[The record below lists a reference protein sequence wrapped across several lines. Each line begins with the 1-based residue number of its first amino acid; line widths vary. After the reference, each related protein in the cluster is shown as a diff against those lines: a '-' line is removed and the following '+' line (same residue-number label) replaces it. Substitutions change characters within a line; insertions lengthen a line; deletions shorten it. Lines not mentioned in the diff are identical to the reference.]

1 MLVAKRE
8 SGVRLSLGDKW
19 EKKELTDA
27 RSKEK
32 FYCPEC
38 KEEVILKLGNK
49 RIWHFSHHPGSSCQN
64 DYERETEYHLS
75 GKLQLY
81 KWLINKGIKA
91 ELEKYDPLIRQKP
104 DIVFELNGRKFA
116 IEYQCSI
123 ITEDLFIKRTK
134 KYRENG
140 YIPIW
145 IAAASLIKRA
155 GTNTASLSNFLY
167 LFIRRPQKIWNL
179 PAFCPISSQ
188 FINLQNAIPISSRKT
203 ITFLEVHTLSN
214 ITIDQLLSPDKKD
227 KPFITQ
233 WQSELQKYKTQ
244 FILYSGSRKNLFL
257 NELYTNRL
265 NLFCL
270 PPELGLPV
278 FSSPYIETPALI
290 WQTYLYLDVF
300 RYYKQ
305 GDFIKYTSIQNAF
318 LKREKRQQIQLR
330 ILPGVTGKGSSS
342 TAVAEYI
349 LLLTR
354 VKILEQI
361 NYDTFELAA
370 EMKIPNTVVEQAKL
384 EADFYQKYTGVI
396 QSTFLT

>member
-1 MLVAKRE
+1 MLVANRE

-19 EKKELTDA
+19 EKKELTVA

-49 RIWHFSHHPGSSCQN
+49 RIWHFSHHAGSSCQN
-64 DYERETEYHLS
+64 NYERETEYHLS

-81 KWLINKGIKA
+81 QWLINQGIKA

-104 DIVFELNGRKFA
+104 DIAFEMNGKKYA

-123 ITEDLFIKRTK
+123 IAEDLFIKRTK
-134 KYRENG
+134 NYHENG

-145 IAAASLIKRA
+145 IAAASLVKRV

-167 LFIRRPQKIWNL
+167 LFIRRPRKMWNL
-179 PAFCPISSQ
+179 PAFCPLSNQ

-214 ITIDQLLSPDKKD
+214 MKIVQLLSPYYQD

-244 FILYSGSRKNLFL
+244 FILYSRSRVNPFL
-257 NELYTNRL
+257 NELYNNHL
-265 NLFCL
+265 NLLCL

-278 FSSPYIETPALI
+278 FSCPYIETPALI

-318 LKREKRQQIQLR
+318 LKRAKHKQIQLR
-330 ILPGVTGKGSSS
+330 KLPGVAVKGSYN
-342 TAVAEYI
+342 TAIEEYI

-354 VKILEQI
+354 VRILEQI
-361 NYDTFELAA
+361 DYDTFELVA
-370 EMKIPNTVVEQAKL
+370 ELIIPKTVDEQAKL
-384 EADFYQKYTGVI
+384 EANFYNKYTRVI